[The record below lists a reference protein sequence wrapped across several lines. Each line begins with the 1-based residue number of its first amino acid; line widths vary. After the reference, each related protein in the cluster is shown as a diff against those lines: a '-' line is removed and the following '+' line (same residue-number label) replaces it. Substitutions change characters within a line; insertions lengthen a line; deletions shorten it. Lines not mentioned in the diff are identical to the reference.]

1 MIMQNFAYKYCI
13 HKNRKSRKLKQMI
26 SSKNIKHGKQVVRE
40 TILLNNYNF
49 SMHYNDQI
57 EKHYKTFTCH
67 LNLMTAKQKKLEI
80 LKYFYKRVLSI
91 DSVKSERHQ
100 FLLPRDWMERY

>member
-1 MIMQNFAYKYCI
+1 MNVQNFYYCMQKQKKQKVEANDLLKKYKTW
-13 HKNRKSRKLKQMI
+13 KASGKRN
-26 SSKNIKHGKQVVRE
+26 NI
-40 TILLNNYNF
+40 ILLNNYLF
-49 SMHYNDQI
+49 SMHQI

-91 DSVKSERHQ
+91 DSVKSERLQ
-100 FLLPRDWMERY
+100 FLLLRDWMERY